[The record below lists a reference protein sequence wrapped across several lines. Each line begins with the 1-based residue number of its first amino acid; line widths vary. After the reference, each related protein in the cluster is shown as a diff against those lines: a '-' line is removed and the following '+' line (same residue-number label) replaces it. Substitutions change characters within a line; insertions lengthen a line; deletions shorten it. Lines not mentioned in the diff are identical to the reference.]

1 MSRSTDLPTTKV
13 VRLLKVAFE
22 ELWAERPPADGTP
35 YPQAV
40 AEVAVRQIGGAKW
53 ASITRASAGRFWTE
67 VATHETA
74 RLADELQY
82 TYASGPCVDA
92 IRDDSVHQL
101 RDVHHAGRRWP
112 DFAKRAGTDLGVGSV
127 ASCSMVVLPVEDGQA
142 QSSLNVYSDIPK
154 AFDDTAMRYVQ
165 TLARYGEFLA
175 LVTDDRYRIH
185 HLRQALASNRE
196 IGIAIGMLMARRRVT
211 REQAFDLL
219 RIASQHTN
227 RKLRDIATQ
236 VVDTGMLPSPP
247 ARSVDGEDTTVV
259 P

>member
-1 MSRSTDLPTTKV
+1 MSRSTDVPTTRV

-40 AEVAVRQIGGAKW
+40 AEVAVRQIAGARW

-74 RLADELQY
+74 RRADEVQY
-82 TYASGPCVDA
+82 ALASGPCVDA
-92 IRDDSVHQL
+92 IRDDTTHQL
-101 RDVHHAGRRWP
+101 GDLRRARGRWP
-112 DFAKRAGTDLGVGSV
+112 DFAQRAGTDLGVGSV
-127 ASCSMVVLPVEDGQA
+127 ASCSMVVLPVDDDHA
-142 QSSLNVYSDIPK
+142 QSSLNVYSDVPE
-154 AFDDTAMRYVQ
+154 AFDDVAVRYVE

-185 HLRQALASNRE
+185 HLRQALATNRE
-196 IGIAIGMLMARRRVT
+196 IGIAIGMLMARRRVN
-211 REQAFDLL
+211 RQQAFDLL
-219 RIASQHTN
+219 RVASQHSN
-227 RKLRDIATQ
+227 RKLRDIAAQ
-236 VVDTGMLPSPP
+236 VVDTGVLPGLP
-247 ARSVDGEDTTVV
+247 ARSVDGEDTTVA